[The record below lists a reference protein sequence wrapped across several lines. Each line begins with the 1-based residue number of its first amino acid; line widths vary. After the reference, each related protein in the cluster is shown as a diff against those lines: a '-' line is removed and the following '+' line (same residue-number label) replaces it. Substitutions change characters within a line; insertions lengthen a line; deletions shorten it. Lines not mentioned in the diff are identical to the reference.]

1 MTTTTVTNAAD
12 LMRTL
17 RTARGGET
25 ILLAPGNY
33 GDLNLSGIQPRSTVT
48 IRSANP
54 ANDAVFESLK
64 LTRVANLVFDDID
77 VSHALKPGEKDFE
90 VAIRVNFSTNV
101 TFVGIDASGS
111 LNGTAFDDGNGIV
124 VSGSSRIAI
133 LDSTFEEFNNAA
145 AFAKSS
151 DVIFAGN
158 TIRTAREGVNIAEVS
173 GGLFERNYITGIRP
187 DVSKLDHSDAFQV
200 QAGGSNGVSR
210 DLVFNANVIMGDE
223 NQGIFIRSEKAL
235 SQGLKHSNIVITNN
249 YVETNLRNAIA
260 INDTDGVVVT
270 NNSIRDAAGPGIVP
284 GIAIGNLSNGVISG
298 NIVPLIDIRA
308 GAAYV
313 NTNLAITNNIEVW
326 NDKTKRGVSEASLF
340 AAPTGSG
347 DIDFSALGARA
358 GSAAAA
364 SGAGFHSVAG
374 IGNLAGSASAQ
385 LAAYLPQFDGHF
397 ATTYPL

>member
-48 IRSANP
+48 IRSADP

-133 LDSTFEEFNNAA
+133 LDSTFQEFNNAA
-145 AFAKSS
+145 AFSKSS

-173 GGLFERNYITGIRP
+173 SGLFERNYVTGISP

-200 QAGGSNGVSR
+200 QAGGAFGVSNN
-210 DLVFNANVIMGDE
+210 LVFNSNVIISPDS
-223 NQGIFIRSEKAL
+223 QGIFIRSEKAF
-235 SQGLKHSNIVITNN
+235 SQGLTHSNIVITNN
-249 YVETNLRNAIA
+249 YIESNYRNAISLSDA
-260 INDTDGVVVT
+260 NGVSVT
-270 NNSIRDAAGPGIVP
+270 NNTIRDAVGDGLVP
-284 GIAIGNLSNGVISG
+284 GITLSNLSNGVVSMNVAPILS
-298 NIVPLIDIRA
+298 LRA

-313 NTNLAITNNIEVW
+313 NTNLAIANNIEVW
-326 NDKTKRGVSEASLF
+326 NEKTKRGVSEASLF